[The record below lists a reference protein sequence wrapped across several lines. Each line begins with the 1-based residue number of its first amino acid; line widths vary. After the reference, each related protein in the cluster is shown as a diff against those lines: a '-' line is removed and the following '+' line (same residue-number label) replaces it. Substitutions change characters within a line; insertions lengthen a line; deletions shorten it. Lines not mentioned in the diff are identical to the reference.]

1 MDINKFMKKV
11 IRHLGLAAL
20 SLEDYYPAIL
30 EVLQEDTLSSFSQF
44 FPYTYI
50 IRKDLSTEKN
60 KESFNGGYIYYLR
73 DKYLEE
79 NNIDIISVMDVQGAS
94 YYQEWNAPLQ
104 TFNVD
109 AMILEGMASNIRS
122 MLNIST
128 KHFKFMPPNR
138 IYLKGYGGTE
148 DLKIM
153 VKIPYPNFGAVPE
166 SLSFNMERLAK
177 LDIKI
182 LLYPELKMYDQFE
195 TAESTINLKLDG
207 WENAEQERNDLIDEW
222 RNKAFPNT
230 AAHRPLTYE

>member
-1 MDINKFMKKV
+1 MDINKFMKKC

-30 EVLQEDTLSSFSQF
+30 ETLQEDTLSSFSQF
-44 FPYTYI
+44 FPYQYI
-50 IRKDLSTEKN
+50 IHKDLSKEAAV
-60 KESFNGGYIYYLR
+60 ESFNGGHIYYLR
-73 DKYLEE
+73 DEYLEE

-109 AMILEGMASNIRS
+109 AMILEGAASNIRS
-122 MLNIST
+122 LINIST
-128 KHFKFMPPNR
+128 KNFKFMPPNR
-138 IYLKGYGGTE
+138 IFLKGYGSAQ

-166 SLSFNMERLAK
+166 SLSFNMEELAK

-182 LLYPELKMYDQFE
+182 LLYPELKMYDQFD

-207 WENAEQERNDLIDEW
+207 WESAERDRNDLINEW

-230 AAHRPLTYE
+230 AAHRPVTFE